1 MADKDKKLRVILK
14 LPSKSS
20 SSSKAGISGAAASP
34 GVTSHRVHASSGTG
48 SGAPSKL
55 SAQVVGSNASN
66 RVSTPPKK
74 RKFKTLVEGD
84 AKDNQGGVYGSPIT
98 TVSTPPVFKAPL
110 PPLAK
115 KSSHKVLPSTLCYK
129 GCLAY

>member
-20 SSSKAGISGAAASP
+20 SSSKAGNSGASPSP
-34 GVTSHRVHASSGTG
+34 GVTPHKVQASSGAPYKPSPPVV
-48 SGAPSKL
+48 SGT
-55 SAQVVGSNASN
+55 
-66 RVSTPPKK
+66 RVTTPPKK

-84 AKDNQGGVYGSPIT
+84 AKDDYGGVYGSP
-98 TVSTPPVFKAPL
+98 VSTPPVFKAPL

-115 KSSHKVLPSTLCYK
+115 KSSHKVPQVFTT
-129 GCLAY
+129 